1 MPTRFA
7 SRAGGYTRIVRL
19 INRPSDNS
27 EMGILELVERKSKEE
42 LKEAKIAKSE
52 ALAAKKAA
60 AKAARKAAP
69 KTTKEAKVAA
79 STKAK
84 AKKK

>member
-1 MPTRFA
+1 MLSCFT
-7 SRAGGYTRIVRL
+7 RL
-19 INRPSDNS
+19 IHHYDWRISLRNATTNQ
-27 EMGILELVERKSKEE
+27 MGILELVERKSKEE